1 MYWFNVVVYSGF
13 LFLLSFLLRLCE
25 KSKEKK
31 KQSTHIIHIICAL
44 KIKEMQTNVY
54 CISASTKVNLHQ
66 QLSHERYKFT
76 FGNNRKSSLKRKRK
90 YQTEK
95 QRAHF
100 QLVVKSEEKFF
111 FLPNKQNTV
120 NSLVFLSFNQLHRIF
135 FHLFARLLA
144 RLLSLCVFFF
154 LYLSSIDVKHLYKH
168 QELKMLMH
176 KLNS

>member
-1 MYWFNVVVYSGF
+1 M
-13 LFLLSFLLRLCE
+13 LSFTLVFFFFWVFCYDYVKNR
-25 KSKEKK
+25 KRKK

-76 FGNNRKSSLKRKRK
+76 FGNNRKSSLKKRK

-144 RLLSLCVFFF
+144 RLLSLCVFFS

>member
-1 MYWFNVVVYSGF
+1 MCWFHVVIYSGF

-25 KSKEKK
+25 KSKENE
-31 KQSTHIIHIICAL
+31 KQSTYIIHINCAL

-76 FGNNRKSSLKRKRK
+76 FGNNRKSSLKKRK

-111 FLPNKQNTV
+111 FLANKQNTV
-120 NSLVFLSFNQLHRIF
+120 NSLVFLSFNQLHCIF

-144 RLLSLCVFFF
+144 HLLSLCMFIFFTS
-154 LYLSSIDVKHLYKH
+154 LR
-168 QELKMLMH
+168 LM
-176 KLNS
+176 